1 MAALCGPSG
10 SHTGG
15 RPESGDHLDKDW
27 AQLSADSEDRRWDAW
42 LLRRA
47 YALTPRRPMRHV
59 AAESL
64 VAITGPQ
71 RGGGPQ
77 VTLNPFPR
85 AAAPVPHAA
94 VLGAEV

>member
-1 MAALCGPSG
+1 MCGPSG

-47 YALTPRRPMRHV
+47 NALTPRRPMRHV